1 MKNVIEHQDC
11 SIQPLSR
18 ITFTPYG
25 DQLNSYSEDLEDGM
39 PMAEP
44 AVQGAELLRPTP
56 WICFR
61 TWESAKGEWLSM
73 ISDERHHKIAT
84 LDGDSSRLWKTIED
98 GCSSAQLKEQADGL
112 GVSNLLDGFLDM
124 LVEQSFITKGT
135 AEAAPVKAEMAP
147 VPKQL
152 ENAENTKV
160 EHEVISWVAD
170 QGFLFS
176 AHWEVT
182 YRCNERCV
190 HCYNPGAAH
199 MPHEKPERE
208 TDELTPAEALTLLDD
223 LRAAGVFRLTLSGG
237 EVMLRRDFWEL
248 VKGARDRGF
257 SVNIYTNGLK
267 LKDDACERLAAL
279 WPSTVSVSVY
289 SAEAAAHDAI
299 TGVRGSFDR
308 SVRSLELLRS
318 RGVKTFLKS
327 TQMGHTL
334 GGYQRVTELAKRIG
348 AGAEIDMMMSAA
360 VDGAAAPLALAARSP
375 EELVVLAATQGS
387 PLFVGDATTGWGR
400 IERDKDST
408 VCGAGVGAMGI
419 DPTGG
424 INTCNSMPLP
434 AGSHRTHGF
443 INIWKASR
451 QYKRAHQDYE
461 APASV
466 AAAVEPLSK
475 WQSIT
480 LKDFHECGT
489 HRRCGWC
496 TKCPGLAMLEH
507 GDPLAPSTT
516 NCRLATARMTAVDI
530 LSQGL
535 SRDAI
540 AEKLGVPLDFG
551 RRYARVIPII
561 SEQQRGSGFDPQ
573 KVAASAMS
581 SCATPSPLTQSSV
594 SDKNGNM
601 LLHRGTEA
609 TARAIVEFEGVAKR
623 VTSA

>member
-1 MKNVIEHQDC
+1 MTIAR
-11 SIQPLSR
+11 PLDTGELFR
-18 ITFTPYG
+18 
-25 DQLNSYSEDLEDGM
+25 
-39 PMAEP
+39 P
-44 AVQGAELLRPTP
+44 AP

-61 TWESAKGEWLSM
+61 TWQSEKDEWLSM
-73 ISDERHHKIAT
+73 ISDEKHHKIAT
-84 LDGDSSRLWKTIED
+84 LDDESSRLWKTIED
-98 GCSSAQLKEQADGL
+98 GCSYAQLKEQSDDL
-112 GVSNLLDGFLDM
+112 GVGDSLDEFLSM
-124 LVEQSFITKGT
+124 LVAQSFITNGT
-135 AEAAPVKAEMAP
+135 VKATTVKADMAP

-152 ENAENTKV
+152 EDAANTNV
-160 EHEVISWVAD
+160 EHETMRWVAE

-176 AHWEVT
+176 VHWEVT

-199 MPHEKPERE
+199 TPHEKPERL
-208 TDELTPAEALTLLDD
+208 TDELSPAEALTLLDD

-237 EVMLRRDFWEL
+237 EVMLRRDFWDL
-248 VKGARDRGF
+248 VKGARERGF

-267 LKDDACERLAAL
+267 LKDEACDRLATL

-289 SAEAAAHDAI
+289 SSEAAAHDAI
-299 TGVRGSFDR
+299 TCVPGSFDR
-308 SVRSLELLRS
+308 SIGALERLRS

-327 TQMGHTL
+327 TQMGHTI
-334 GGYQRVTELAKRIG
+334 GGYQRVNELAKRIG
-348 AGAEIDMMMSAA
+348 AGAEIDMMMSAS
-360 VDGAAAPLALAARSP
+360 VDGASAPLALAARSP

-387 PLFVGDATTGWGR
+387 PLYVGDATTGWGR
-400 IERDKDST
+400 IERSKDST

-434 AGSHRTHGF
+434 AGSHKTHGF

-451 QYKRAHQDYE
+451 QYKRAHQNYE
-461 APASV
+461 APPSI

-535 SRDAI
+535 SRDDI
-540 AEKLGVPLDFG
+540 AGKLGVPLDFG

-581 SCATPSPLTQSSV
+581 ACATPSPLTHSSV
-594 SDKNGNM
+594 SDKNGKK

-609 TARAIVEFEGVAKR
+609 TAQAIVEFEAVAKR
-623 VTSA
+623 ATFA